1 MTSMMPPTK
10 LPQPPSSSSRCEIKL
25 KRKANETLEILT
37 TSTIF
42 NNHHFAFNFNNFDKC
57 VYEFLTKLKKN
68 MNIARDEE
76 FSWDSLMR
84 ASLWQKIKGQSCHD
98 CSLPKDKKAFD
109 LANTIN
115 FGLHIQLF
123 DEVCFNMTK
132 W

>member
-76 FSWDSLMR
+76 FS
-84 ASLWQKIKGQSCHD
+84 
-98 CSLPKDKKAFD
+98 
-109 LANTIN
+109 
-115 FGLHIQLF
+115 
-123 DEVCFNMTK
+123 
-132 W
+132 